1 MKQNKEKQLIK
12 ILKRAMTKKHANLW
26 IYGEIRMDTR
36 AALNLVFSLHIWRES
51 QHKNNEKFTF
61 LNTILRKFI
70 PFKVSQDID
79 QAFISAIL
87 VAVTTPGSSQY
98 SENYLGICCN
108 ADLLAYIFFLLIV
121 QHLHSGSLH
130 GVFLSMVHY
139 YKDRSKNI
147 SLLYIR

>member
-1 MKQNKEKQLIK
+1 
-12 ILKRAMTKKHANLW
+12 
-26 IYGEIRMDTR
+26 MDTR

-87 VAVTTPGSSQY
+87 VAVTTPAGSSQY
-98 SENYLGICCN
+98 SENYLEKAEKNLLQCWFVGI
-108 ADLLAYIFFLLIV
+108 YI
-121 QHLHSGSLH
+121 
-130 GVFLSMVHY
+130 LSF
-139 YKDRSKNI
+139 DS
-147 SLLYIR
+147 STPS